1 MRRDREC
8 RHEFRCFCFMS
19 PVEFTMLLVIAL
31 VIVFFM
37 NR

>member
-1 MRRDREC
+1 MKRDRVC

-19 PVEFTMLLVIAL
+19 PVEFSMLLVIAL
-31 VIVFFM
+31 VFVFFA